1 VGLVSDPA
9 ATISST
15 LATSLSGY
23 GGAPCIEFKGRWY
36 TGDEIAAYADAI
48 EDALRAAGVADGA
61 AVGVV
66 ARNRPPHAAAIVGL
80 LGAGRWVSMIYSFQS
95 AEAIGRDIE
104 KLELAA
110 VVADREDWTEPVI
123 AAACRTGT
131 AGIAVSLKP
140 PTVQLVSGIERVSD
154 RLCAAGRDGST
165 GLQVLTSGTT
175 GPPKRHTIPI
185 AVLEHTVASVAIGGA
200 CAEDPPEL
208 MYWPL
213 GGIGGVC
220 QLITGAYL
228 GKRIALLE
236 KFSVAEWVRVV
247 KTYGIGRC
255 GLQPAA
261 VRMLLD
267 ADLTREDLASLEYV
281 ISAAGPLDP
290 DTRDA
295 FEQRYGIPV
304 LLAYGATEFA
314 GSVCTWTPELY
325 REFGAIKRASSGRV
339 MPNTEVRIVDPHSGD
354 EVPTGDQGVLEARI
368 AAIGPDW
375 IRTNDLAAIDA
386 DEFITLHGRADGAI
400 NRGGFKVLPETVRRV
415 LVSHPAVGDAAV
427 VGVPDARLGEVPF
440 AAVEP
445 IAGCPAPDPAELL
458 DLVRDAL
465 PKHCVPVAVVVVAEL
480 PRNASLK
487 VALREVA
494 AMYTVAVT

>member
-1 VGLVSDPA
+1 M
-9 ATISST
+9 TISSR

-23 GGAPCIEFKGRWY
+23 GNAPCIEFNGRWY
-36 TGDEIAAYADAI
+36 TGAEIAAYAAAI
-48 EDALRAAGVADGA
+48 DEALRAAGVADGA

-66 ARNRPPHAAAIVGL
+66 ARNRPPHAAAVMGL
-80 LGAGRWVSMIYSFQS
+80 LGGGRWVSMLYSFQS
-95 AEAIGRDIE
+95 ADAIGRDIE
-104 KLELAA
+104 QLELAA
-110 VVADREDWTEPVI
+110 VVADREDWTAPVV
-123 AAACRTGT
+123 AAALRTGT
-131 AGIAVSLKP
+131 AGVAVSLTP
-140 PTVQLVSGIERVSD
+140 PTVELVSGIERVSD
-154 RLCAAGRDGST
+154 RLHAVGRDGST

-175 GPPKRHTIPI
+175 GPPKRHPIPT
-185 AVLEHTVASVAIGGA
+185 AVLEHTVSSVAITGA
-200 CAEDPPEL
+200 SADEPPEL

-247 KTYGIGRC
+247 KTYGIRRC

-267 ADLTREDLASLEYV
+267 ADLRPEDLASLEYV

-290 DTRDA
+290 ETRDA
-295 FEQRYGIPV
+295 FEQRYGVPV

-314 GSVCTWTPELY
+314 GSVCTWTPDLY
-325 REFGAIKRASSGRV
+325 REFGTAKRASSGRV
-339 MPNTEVRIVDPHSGD
+339 MPNTAVRIVDPGGRG
-354 EVPTGDQGVLEARI
+354 EVPTGEQGVLEAKI

-375 IRTNDLAAIDA
+375 IRTNDLASIDA
-386 DEFITLHGRADGAI
+386 DGFVTLHGRADGAI

-415 LVSHPAVGDAAV
+415 LVSHPAVRDAAV
-427 VGVPDARLGEVPF
+427 VGVPDTRLGEVPF

-445 IAGCPAPDPAELL
+445 IPGAQPPDPG
-458 DLVRDAL
+458 DLVNLVRQAL
-465 PKHCVPVAVVVVAEL
+465 PKHYVPVQVVVVEHL
-480 PRNASLK
+480 PRNQSLK
-487 VALREVA
+487 VSLRDIA
-494 AMYTVAVT
+494 AMYTGASS